1 VFSLFCF
8 IHSTFLYIFGYYPC
22 ISLSILSL
30 YISSVHSP
38 ACSPLESLS
47 SSDDEEVQRI
57 TAPKVILQVGDSDE
71 QERQSPEN
79 LPPVL
84 RRAKFRK
91 AASSS
96 PAGSPKITS
105 PEPSPGV
112 SPRTTPRGSPVNSP
126 RGVRKFIKRGKV
138 SLCTQWHGP
147 VYKNHAIC
155 EEITIIIIYLMWVL
169 YMHSTPMYATCTHPY
184 PYRHVNTA

>member
-1 VFSLFCF
+1 MYLS
-8 IHSTFLYIFGYYPC
+8 ISC
-22 ISLSILSL
+22 ISLYIPSVCILPLHIISI
-30 YISSVHSP
+30 HPP

-57 TAPKVILQVGDSDE
+57 TTPKVVLHIRDNE
-71 QERQSPEN
+71 QEQSIDN

-105 PEPSPGV
+105 PEPSPII

-126 RGVRKFIKRGKV
+126 RGVRRFIKRGKV
-138 SLCTQWHGP
+138 SLSIMYVHTLCKHGVMC
-147 VYKNHAIC
+147 VYA
-155 EEITIIIIYLMWVL
+155 
-169 YMHSTPMYATCTHPY
+169 S
-184 PYRHVNTA
+184 